1 MVTKKSAASKAK
13 VRAVLKIEQIVDP
26 GPEIW
31 NINRAAV
38 ARINQL
44 KKEFVAKV
52 NAEVAKGQR

>member
-1 MVTKKSAASKAK
+1 MVTKKSAATKAK
-13 VRAVLKIEQIVDP
+13 VRTVLKIEQIVDP
-26 GPEIW
+26 GPDGW